1 MAVTGRGG
9 IPQPIRTVTTHMW
22 RATRRHHPL
31 GHRLLVTGHTE
42 EDTAAGIYGVII
54 AAAVMAS
61 SHAASGR
68 AVILAV
74 LVTLVIY
81 WSAER
86 YARLVAQRIH
96 EGRRLTAHQIRSQLT
111 TGWQIVT
118 ASALPVT
125 VLALLNLAG
134 VALRTTVIAALVCSA
149 LLLGVAGWEMGRHGA
164 LTPAER
170 LVSATVAGAF
180 GVVMILLKVTLH

>member
-1 MAVTGRGG
+1 MSRG
-9 IPQPIRTVTTHMW
+9 P
-22 RATRRHHPL
+22 RRHHLL
-31 GHRLLVTGHTE
+31 GHRLRVTGRTE
-42 EDTAAGIYGVII
+42 EATTSGIYGVII
-54 AAAVMAS
+54 GAAVMAS

-68 AVILAV
+68 AVIAAV

-96 EGRRLTAHQIRSQLT
+96 EGRRLTAHQVRSQLT
-111 TGWQIVT
+111 SGWEIVT

-134 VALRTTVIAALVCSA
+134 VALRATVISALVCSA
-149 LLLGVAGWEMGRHGA
+149 LLLCLAGWEMGRPGQ
-164 LTPAER
+164 LTHLER
-170 LVSATVAGAF
+170 LVSAIVAGAF
-180 GVVMILLKVTLH
+180 GAVMILLKITLH